1 MMQSVNLPIDLINS
15 ILSYLGSKPFNEV
28 AQLITN
34 THTAVNAELQKNM
47 TVAEPKSE
55 VVEAEVV

>member
-1 MMQSVNLPIDLINS
+1 MQSVNLPIDLINS

>member
-15 ILSYLGSKPFNEV
+15 ILNYLGSKPFNEV

>member
-1 MMQSVNLPIDLINS
+1 MQSVNLPIDLINS
-15 ILSYLGSKPFNEV
+15 ILNYLGSKPFNEV